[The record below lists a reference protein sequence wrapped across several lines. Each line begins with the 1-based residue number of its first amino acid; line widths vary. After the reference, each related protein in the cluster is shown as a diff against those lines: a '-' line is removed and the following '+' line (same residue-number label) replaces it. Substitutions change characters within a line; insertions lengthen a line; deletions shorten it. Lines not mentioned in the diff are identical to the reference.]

1 MLRLWDEVNLGSV
14 NHSKEKETNG
24 RTLAGEVASPR
35 DRSAAQRSALVERRR
50 FLAQRPGPH
59 GAPTAPHCQM
69 ARAFCGHGS
78 GRLGGSAPPWTA
90 QRVSAALQQRILGDA
105 VRRKPPGG
113 RSHWTSRLMA
123 RRHRV
128 SFDTV
133 QKIWRAAGLKP
144 H

>member
-1 MLRLWDEVNLGSV
+1 MIRLWDEVNLGSV
-14 NHSKEKETNG
+14 NHSKAKETNG

-90 QRVSAALQQRILGDA
+90 QARERGPPTTHPWRCRAQETSGWK
-105 VRRKPPGG
+105 KPLDKP
-113 RSHWTSRLMA
+113 
-123 RRHRV
+123 
-128 SFDTV
+128 FDGTAPP
-133 QKIWRAAGLKP
+133 REL
-144 H
+144 